1 MRPSLSLPVSCSV
14 LFCKKEKSIKAKI
27 LGEDSDDESKSDS
40 DKDDS
45 EEEGTK

>member
-1 MRPSLSLPVSCSV
+1 MSGSV

-27 LGEDSDDESKSDS
+27 LGEDSDDESESNSDE
-40 DKDDS
+40 DDS

>member
-1 MRPSLSLPVSCSV
+1 MSGSEWFL

-27 LGEDSDDESKSDS
+27 LGEDSDDESESDS
-40 DKDDS
+40 DEDDS

>member
-1 MRPSLSLPVSCSV
+1 MSSSV

-27 LGEDSDDESKSDS
+27 LGEDSDVESESNSDE
-40 DKDDS
+40 DDS